1 MDNKNTLLC
10 WHSKRA
16 GVEVLDEALKRLKNR
31 KVYVGKV
38 IVLTQ
43 SAGDNSL
50 YKEHEFGDIQI
61 TFRTVAI
68 ENPAD
73 HNEIYHAIESEII
86 PELKLKQNLHINV
99 SPGTPAIHAVW
110 LILHARGIFHAKQ
123 SSGHHNIT
131 PIPKEPA
138 LPKLI
143 SV

>member
-86 PELKLKQNLHINV
+86 PELKLEQPQEKMTENL
-99 SPGTPAIHAVW
+99 
-110 LILHARGIFHAKQ
+110 R
-123 SSGHHNIT
+123 
-131 PIPKEPA
+131 
-138 LPKLI
+138 
-143 SV
+143 